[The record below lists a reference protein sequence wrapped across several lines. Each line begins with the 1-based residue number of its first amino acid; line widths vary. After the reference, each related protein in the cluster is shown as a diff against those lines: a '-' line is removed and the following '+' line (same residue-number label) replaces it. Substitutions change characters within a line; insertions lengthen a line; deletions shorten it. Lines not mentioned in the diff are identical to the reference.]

1 MNMPKRELHQ
11 IIQDLRELKERDFDL
26 NYVDANGIE
35 KCYELMDEI
44 LELEDPTKVIDEI
57 LLVFERL
64 PDSDLGTPG
73 PLLSGLE
80 KISGYEERLIES
92 VERQP
97 VPQTVFAINGLLNL
111 PQSIEER
118 HRLMTLLESTLHH
131 TRANERTREDAKYF
145 LEWQRSSQ
153 RLAQKPL
160 YK

>member
-97 VPQTVFAINGLLNL
+97 VPQTVLAINGLLNL

-118 HRLMTLLESTLHH
+118 HRLMTLLESTLQNPQ
-131 TRANERTREDAKYF
+131 ANDRTKEDAKDF
-145 LEWQRSSQ
+145 LKWQRSI
-153 RLAQKPL
+153 RRAQEPI

>member
-97 VPQTVFAINGLLNL
+97 VPQTVFAINRLLNL

-131 TRANERTREDAKYF
+131 TRANERTIKYTNEF
-145 LEWQRSSQ
+145 LKWQRSI
-153 RLAQKPL
+153 RRAQEPL